1 MAKYWRTSFSRRA
14 KSLST
19 GCLSWDLLRLTRYG
33 SAGSG
38 WNIGIYFCVRNLEY
52 YIFLYTM
59 YFIKSKLLISDEEWI
74 IYIYLLIVEMN
85 AFRFKIVASEIIRR
99 TNLVLFTVKINHR
112 TNSQISPM
120 PIRPFSMQR
129 LIIWGIFGSWNS
141 MSLQQK
147 SLIKTRILREKS
159 SSQLVCIISM
169 INIRQCG
176 IMQSFQYW
184 KSTVENLNYMCYVP

>member
-1 MAKYWRTSFSRRA
+1 
-14 KSLST
+14 
-19 GCLSWDLLRLTRYG
+19 
-33 SAGSG
+33 
-38 WNIGIYFCVRNLEY
+38 
-52 YIFLYTM
+52 
-59 YFIKSKLLISDEEWI
+59 
-74 IYIYLLIVEMN
+74 MN
-85 AFRFKIVASEIIRR
+85 AFGFKIVASEIIRR

-159 SSQLVCIISM
+159 SSQLVSMYYFNDQHSTMWYNAIISILK
-169 INIRQCG
+169 INSREL
-176 IMQSFQYW
+176 
-184 KSTVENLNYMCYVP
+184 KLYVLCTIIDFEVHR